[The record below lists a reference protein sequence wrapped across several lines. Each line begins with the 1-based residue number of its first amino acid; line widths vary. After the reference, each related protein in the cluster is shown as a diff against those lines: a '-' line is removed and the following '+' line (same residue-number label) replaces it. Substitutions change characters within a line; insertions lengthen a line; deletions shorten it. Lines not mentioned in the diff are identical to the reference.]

1 VVAHLR
7 VACYGCDRVGGEPV
21 NGGWVLIVLGIVLAV
36 GLRHADAI
44 VAGIGLV
51 LLGAWIL
58 TVKEPVR

>member
-1 VVAHLR
+1 MVAHLR
-7 VACYGCDRVGGEPV
+7 VACDRCDRVGGEPV
-21 NGGWVLIVLGIVLAV
+21 RAGWVLIVLGIVMAV
-36 GLRHADAI
+36 GLRHGDAI

>member
-1 VVAHLR
+1 M
-7 VACYGCDRVGGEPV
+7 
-21 NGGWVLIVLGIVLAV
+21 NGGWFLIALGIVLAV
-36 GLRHADAI
+36 GLRHGDAI